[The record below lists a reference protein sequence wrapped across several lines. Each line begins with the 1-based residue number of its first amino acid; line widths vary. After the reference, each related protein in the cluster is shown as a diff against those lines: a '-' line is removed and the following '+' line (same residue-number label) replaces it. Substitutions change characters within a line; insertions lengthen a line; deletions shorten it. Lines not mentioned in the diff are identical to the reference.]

1 MNFTRQMCRVNEPL
15 PRVSSM
21 IASM

>member
-1 MNFTRQMCRVNEPL
+1 MNFPRQMCRVNEPL
-15 PRVSSM
+15 PRGSCM